1 MKWLLGLVCFAV
13 SVTVTLAEGSLTLDD
28 CLSEAAENNP
38 DLAAAVAAVQK
49 ATYDYRA
56 SYGPLLPQFSAN
68 AQSSKN
74 RSPAGNSGGG
84 ATSDHASYGVSA
96 SQSLFTGGKNRAAM
110 DQASANLES
119 VTADLDSARA
129 KLSFDVR
136 KGFADLLFAQ
146 EQINLSQ
153 QILKRRQEN
162 LALLQLRY
170 EGGMENKGALL
181 LMQASERD
189 AEFGVAQ
196 AKRNLRVAQRELA
209 RALGRRETDQ
219 IRVIGKL
226 EAEPPETSVDLEA
239 LAAQTPMHR
248 KTVAQLRSARAGLA
262 SAKSQYYPDVSANAS
277 ASKTGDRWMPDQ
289 DEWVLGV
296 TLIFPFFTG
305 GQNIMNVRGARAQI
319 VQAEETLKLT
329 DAQLMF
335 NLEQTLAGY
344 GDAVEQTVVRSAFLR
359 AGEVRAEIARSQYS
373 SGMLSFEDW
382 DRIENDLISSQ
393 KDDLSGRLNAVLAE
407 ASWEQ
412 VQGKS
417 RLPKM

>member
-1 MKWLLGLVCFAV
+1 MKWLVGWACFAV
-13 SVTVTLAEGSLTLDD
+13 SVTVTLAESPLTLDD
-28 CLSEAAENNP
+28 CLSEAVENNP
-38 DLAAAVAAVQK
+38 ALAAAVAAVQK

-56 SYGPLLPQFSAN
+56 SYGPLLPQVSAN
-68 AQSSKN
+68 AHNSKS
-74 RSPAGNSGGG
+74 RSPAGSSGSGV
-84 ATSDHASYGVSA
+84 TSDNASYGVSA
-96 SQSLFTGGKNRAAM
+96 SQSLFTGGKNRAAV

-129 KLSFDVR
+129 TLSFDVW
-136 KGFADLLFAQ
+136 KAFADLLFAQ
-146 EQINLSQ
+146 EQIDLSR

-196 AKRNLRVAQRELA
+196 AKRNLRVAQRELT
-209 RALGRRETDQ
+209 RALGRRETNQ
-219 IRVIGKL
+219 IRVTGKL

-239 LAAQTPMHR
+239 LAAKTPTHR

-262 SAKSQYYPDVSANAS
+262 SAKSRYYPDVSANAS
-277 ASKTGDRWMPDQ
+277 ASKTGDNWMPDQ
-289 DEWVLGV
+289 DEWFLGV
-296 TLIFPFFTG
+296 TLNFPFFTG
-305 GQNIMNVRGARAQI
+305 GQNIMNARGARAQI
-319 VQAEETLKLT
+319 VQAEETVKLT
-329 DAQLMF
+329 DAQLVF

-344 GDAVEQTVVRSAFLR
+344 GDAVEQTVVRSRFLR
-359 AGEVRAEIARSQYS
+359 AEEVRAEIARSQYS

-417 RLPKM
+417 RLPEM

>member
-1 MKWLLGLVCFAV
+1 MKWLVGLACFVV
-13 SVTVTLAEGSLTLDD
+13 SVTLTLAGGPLALED
-28 CLSEAAENNP
+28 CLSEAADNNP
-38 DLAAAVAAVQK
+38 DLGAAVAAVQK
-49 ATYDYRA
+49 AMYDYRA
-56 SYGPLLPQFSAN
+56 SYGPLRPQVSAN
-68 AQSSKN
+68 AQSSKS
-74 RSPAGNSGGG
+74 RSPAGGSGDGV
-84 ATSDHASYGVSA
+84 TSDNASYGVSA
-96 SQSLFTGGKNRAAM
+96 SQSLFTGGKNRAAV
-110 DQASANLES
+110 DLASANLES

-129 KLSFDVR
+129 TLSFDVW
-136 KGFADLLFAQ
+136 KAFADLLFAQ
-146 EQINLSQ
+146 EQIDLSQ

-181 LMQASERD
+181 LMQASERE

-219 IRVIGKL
+219 IRVTGKL

-239 LAAQTPMHR
+239 LAAQTPTHR
-248 KTVAQLRSARAGLA
+248 KTVAQLRFARAGLA

-277 ASKTGDRWMPDQ
+277 ASKTGDNWMPDQ
-289 DEWVLGV
+289 DEWFLGV
-296 TLIFPFFTG
+296 TLNFPFFTG

-329 DAQLMF
+329 DAQLVF
-335 NLEQTLAGY
+335 NLEQTLASY
-344 GDAVEQTVVRSAFLR
+344 GDAVEQTVVRSGFLH
-359 AGEVRAEIARSQYS
+359 AEEVRAEIARSQYS

-417 RLPKM
+417 RLPEM

>member
-1 MKWLLGLVCFAV
+1 MKWLVGLACFAV
-13 SVTVTLAEGSLTLDD
+13 SATVTLAEGPLTLDD

-56 SYGPLLPQFSAN
+56 SYGPLLPQVSAN

-74 RSPAGNSGGG
+74 RSPAGSSGGG
-84 ATSDHASYGVSA
+84 VTSDNASYGVSA
-96 SQSLFTGGKNRAAM
+96 SQSLFTGGKNRAAV
-110 DQASANLES
+110 DLASANLES
-119 VTADLDSARA
+119 VTADLDGARA
-129 KLSFDVR
+129 TLSFDVW
-136 KGFADLLFAQ
+136 KAFADLLFAQ
-146 EQINLSQ
+146 EQIELSQ

-181 LMQASERD
+181 LMQASERE

-219 IRVIGKL
+219 IRVTGKL
-226 EAEPPETSVDLEA
+226 EAELPETSVDLEA
-239 LAAQTPMHR
+239 LAAQTPTHR
-248 KTVAQLRSARAGLA
+248 KTVAQLRFARAGLA

-277 ASKTGDRWMPDQ
+277 ASKTGDNWMPDQ
-289 DEWVLGV
+289 DEWFLGV
-296 TLIFPFFTG
+296 TLNFPFFTG
-305 GQNIMNVRGARAQI
+305 GQNVMNVRGARAQI

-329 DAQLMF
+329 DAQLVF

-344 GDAVEQTVVRSAFLR
+344 GDAVEQTVVRSGFLH
-359 AGEVRAEIARSQYS
+359 AEEVRAEIARSQYS

-382 DRIENDLISSQ
+382 DRIENGLISSQ

-407 ASWEQ
+407 ASWER

-417 RLPKM
+417 RLPEM